1 MDTQNFILVDT
12 SGSMWP
18 EWDNVKFNLIELDS
32 LLESKIFIFTNSE
45 AVFVTQNLDPYLSY
59 IEPRGLTNFVLILE
73 KLLNKLEVGKDYNI
87 HLFTDNCGRVN
98 SETRTRIIQ
107 RLNLINNQS
116 NVVFYGASDAIQ
128 YKLGLNSPV
137 LDSINIVRNN
147 YLDEYKQTRNLIVNT
162 RTTLLSKN

>member
-1 MDTQNFILVDT
+1 MSTQNFILVDV

-18 EWDNVKFNLIELDS
+18 VWSNIKSNLIELDS
-32 LLESKIFIFTNSE
+32 LLENKLFIFTNSE
-45 AVFVTQNLDPYLSY
+45 AVFVTQNLDPYTKC

-98 SETRTRIIQ
+98 PETKTRIIQ
-107 RLNLINNQS
+107 QLNLINNQS
-116 NVVFYGASDAIQ
+116 NVVFYGASDIVQ
-128 YKLGLNSPV
+128 YKLGLNSLI
-137 LDSINIVRNN
+137 LDSINIVRNT
-147 YLDEYKQTRNLIVNT
+147 YLDQYKQTKNLIVNT